1 MSDNICLEQLDR
13 WFKPLS
19 ESKLRKKKLKN
30 YNLFKV
36 KKLKKKIILLF
47 SHSISY

>member
-19 ESKLRKKKLKN
+19 ESKLRKKKPLK
-30 YNLFKV
+30 L
-36 KKLKKKIILLF
+36 
-47 SHSISY
+47 

>member
-19 ESKLRKKKLKN
+19 ESKLRKKT
-30 YNLFKV
+30 FKIIIFL
-36 KKLKKKIILLF
+36 KLKKTKKKNYSLILT
-47 SHSISY
+47 